1 MLDLDEPI
9 SMPDMSLNDPSNFD
23 CALFKG
29 SGLDGVTVDSLPP
42 SIIEDK
48 SYAIEEGYLS
58 DYCRFIILWMFM
70 PLMSGGVHELDVDFG
85 LKFGP
90 FDGDGPRMSGPIT
103 LGDSRVH
110 EGSQSRDLEVDSSYA
125 PI

>member
-1 MLDLDEPI
+1 VLDSDEPL
-9 SMPDMSLNDPSNFD
+9 SMLNMTLNDPSNFD
-23 CALFKG
+23 CALC
-29 SGLDGVTVDSLPP
+29 DGVTADSFPP

-48 SYAIEEGYLS
+48 SYVVDEGYVS
-58 DYCRFIILWMFM
+58 DCYKFITLMMSI
-70 PLMSGGVHELDVDFG
+70 PPMSGGMHQLDLDFK